1 MIDVKPWYK
10 DWFNS
15 PYYHQLYFRRD
26 EREAAEFIDKL
37 VDYLKPQK
45 GASMLDIACGKGRH
59 SIQLASEG
67 FKVTGIDLSEE
78 SIREAKNWENEN
90 LQFFVHDMRLP
101 FRINYFNY
109 AFNFFTSFG
118 YFDTRREHDNT
129 IRSIAQSLK
138 PDGRF
143 VIDFLNVQYA
153 EDHTIHKS
161 DLEIGGVNY
170 QITKWF
176 DEEHFYKRIIVEDE
190 ALPEP
195 IEHLE
200 RVAKFTLGDFTD
212 MLGYHHLQVQEVF
225 GDYDFSDYDLKKSP
239 RLIIVAKKIIRQ

>member
-1 MIDVKPWYK
+1 MDVKPWYK

-37 VDYLKPQK
+37 VDHLKPEE
-45 GASMLDIACGKGRH
+45 GAAMLDIACGKGRH
-59 SIQLASEG
+59 SIQLASKG
-67 FKVTGIDLSEE
+67 FDVTGIDLSED
-78 SIREAKNWENEN
+78 SIREAKNWENEK
-90 LQFFVHDMRLP
+90 LQFYVHDMRLP
-101 FRINYFNY
+101 FRINYFDC

-138 PDGRF
+138 PGGHF

-153 EDHTIHKS
+153 EEHTIHKS
-161 DLEIGGVNY
+161 DIEIGDVNY
-170 QITKWF
+170 HITKWF

-190 ALPEP
+190 ALQEP

-200 RVAKFTLGDFTD
+200 RVAKFTLGDFTE
-212 MLGYHHLQVQEVF
+212 MLGNHHLQVLEVF
-225 GDYDFSDYDLKKSP
+225 GDYDFANYGLKKSP
-239 RLIIVAKKIIRQ
+239 RLIIHAKKIMRP

>member
-15 PYYHQLYFRRD
+15 PYYHQLYFKRD

-37 VDYLKPQK
+37 VGHLKPEAS
-45 GASMLDIACGKGRH
+45 ASMLDIACGKGRH
-59 SIQLASEG
+59 SIQLASKG
-67 FKVTGIDLSEE
+67 FEVTGIDLSEG
-78 SIREAKNWENEN
+78 SIREAKNWENEK

-101 FRINYFNY
+101 FRINYFDC

-118 YFDTRREHDNT
+118 YFDTKREHYNT

-138 PDGRF
+138 PGGHF

-161 DLEIGGVNY
+161 DIEIGDVNY
-170 QITKWF
+170 HITKWF
-176 DEEHFYKRIIVEDE
+176 DEEHFYKRIIVEDK
-190 ALPEP
+190 ALKEP

-200 RVAKFTLGDFTD
+200 RVAKFTLGDFTE
-212 MLGYHHLQVQEVF
+212 MLGYHDLQVQEVF
-225 GDYDFSDYDLKKSP
+225 GDYDFADYDMQKSP
-239 RLIIVAKKIIRQ
+239 RLIIHAMKIKGL